1 MASLNNGSEFWTVLA
16 TSLAGVLVYTA
27 LFLLIPRLMN
37 RWRSC
42 TYFSEL
48 RIYLQRLSG
57 VLTYG
62 FLPLFV
68 VHFIL
73 SNGTGDYGAVLGQPL
88 KSLLWVVAVA
98 SVIVPLSFVR
108 GKTPANLK
116 IYPQIRT
123 KDWGLRIYLLSA
135 VTWLAYLLSYEFF
148 FRGYLLYAS
157 IRFLGVPWAIVLNV
171 IIYALSHIPKGK
183 FETIGA
189 VPLGVLL
196 CFITITTGSIWA
208 AFSIHAVMALSNEW
222 VSVYYY
228 RKSGILQ

>member
-1 MASLNNGSEFWTVLA
+1 MLRLNNSSEFWLVLT
-16 TSLAGVLVYTA
+16 TSLAGVLIYTV
-27 LFLLIPRLMN
+27 LFLFIPRLMN
-37 RWRSC
+37 RWRAHPC
-42 TYFSEL
+42 FSEL
-48 RIYLQRLSG
+48 GIYLQRLSG
-57 VLTYG
+57 MLTYG
-62 FLPLFV
+62 FLPLFM
-68 VHFIL
+68 VHFVL
-73 SNGTGDYGAVLGQPL
+73 SNGTVDYGVVFGQPL
-88 KSLLWVVAVA
+88 KSLLWIIAVA
-98 SVIVPLSFVR
+98 SVIIPLSLVR

-116 IYPQIRT
+116 IYPQIRI

-135 VTWLAYLLSYEFF
+135 VTWVAYLLSYEFF

-189 VPLGVLL
+189 IPLGVLL

-228 RKSGILQ
+228 RKSGLQQ